1 MKIYIYTAIALC
13 VIAPQISFAVMS
25 TDEAEKFF
33 HATLQLI
40 EEKRRIPLTDKQ
52 LLTLDILRFEIQKAL
67 GHLDPWTRTI
77 RHSTLPGDHVEDQRK
92 AIEFAQKLRDIQV
105 LRSARAVVPVIRN
118 IAPVVVAGVGAGTAV
133 ITGTGAVA
141 GTGLT
146 IGVTAAA
153 GLAVAIPVAVGGIS
167 CAIYRGGYNRAVA
180 RNQALCVSL
189 HICRTTRH
197 MVRNP
202 QCSEADLLTAI
213 QDNTAWLHY
222 WGRALKTCIA
232 LTFGVVT
239 PISLNTACP

>member
-1 MKIYIYTAIALC
+1 MKSQYIAGI
-13 VIAPQISFAVMS
+13 AVMVVLITAFMPNLHMS
-25 TDEAEKFF
+25 QAQPPPLLTQKELEQFPITMWELGQKAHKDGTRLIDMPAWNR
-33 HATLQLI
+33 LQLQ
-40 EEKRRIPLTDKQ
+40 K
-52 LLTLDILRFEIQKAL
+52 LLT
-67 GHLDPWTRTI
+67 
-77 RHSTLPGDHVEDQRK
+77 
-92 AIEFAQKLRDIQV
+92 
-105 LRSARAVVPVIRN
+105 IRN
-118 IAPVVVAGVGAGTAV
+118 ARFQAWEAARLARQAALTLTPAAPVVVAGVAVTGIGTGVAATAGTAGV
-133 ITGTGAVA
+133 IGLGMAGAIA
-141 GTGLT
+141 T
-146 IGVTAAA
+146 
-153 GLAVAIPVAVGGIS
+153 AIPFAVGGVA
-167 CAIYRGGYNRAVA
+167 CEIYRRGYNRAVA